1 MGTRAIVIP
10 IVNWPIAAWTVFAN
24 RVRWARRN
32 AQPAYISRTTP
43 SRSGSAGSSLV
54 ERTAGTMIVVNSV
67 AEARYVALSTQNAS
81 GTDAPSVTTNTP
93 ASG

>member
-1 MGTRAIVIP
+1 M
-10 IVNWPIAAWTVFAN
+10 FAN

-32 AQPAYISRTTP
+32 AQPAFISRTNP
-43 SRSGSAGSSLV
+43 SRSGRAGSSSCV
-54 ERTAGTMIVVNSV
+54 VRMAWTMIVVSSV

-81 GTDAPSVTTNTP
+81 GTDAPSVTTKTP